1 MNDFES
7 RIGVDPIDRLLAER
21 EQLVRFAADLYAKW
35 GPFGSGEARRKSALA
50 LAHLQVR
57 SDLDAKE
64 ERATEA
70 KVDAMARTHPTYLS
84 FLDAMEDGRARWL
97 MAENDI
103 QSITDRIH
111 RGQSLVRAYASEPH

>member
-1 MNDFES
+1 VTDFES

-57 SDLDAKE
+57 NDLGAEK
-64 ERATEA
+64 ATEA

-111 RGQSLVRAYASEPH
+111 RGQSLVRAYASEPR

>member
-1 MNDFES
+1 MTDFES

-57 SDLDAKE
+57 NDLGVEK
-64 ERATEA
+64 ATEA
-70 KVDAMARTHPTYLS
+70 KVDALARTHPTYLS

-111 RGQSLVRAYASEPH
+111 RGQSLVRAYASEPR